1 MRRNMSKKEKY
12 LLVILG
18 MIIVITVG
26 ITTVKKQTSAEG
38 IQIIRPEQGSE
49 TRRFLFRLDGQEKQ
63 YEIPV
68 YAREKTEE
76 EKAEAFL
83 QVIQYIDQT
92 ICGENSS
99 FTCVT
104 KDLMLP
110 ESMPQYHATI
120 RWNSQQTDIIEKDGS
135 VHRDTIK
142 EATVVE
148 LTAKITIGSEKR
160 EKVYVVTVLPYEKGS
175 TEEKL
180 AAAKEYLVKREE
192 TSRLEDSVTFPVWI
206 DNVEVLEEG
215 TSGNSKWLLL
225 LFPVTI
231 LCVVLGKKKEAEK
244 EKKEQERELLAAYP
258 NLVTKLTMYIGAGM
272 TIRTAWE
279 QLEKEYEEAIQSHL
293 GKAICQ
299 AVAALHMGKSEE
311 VVYEKFGEQIGLRPY
326 KRLASILAGQSSRGG
341 GGIKEALRRE
351 VQEAWELQKEE
362 VKRMGNEA
370 ETKLIIPMLGM
381 MIIVFSIVVIPA
393 FFSLSF

>member
-1 MRRNMSKKEKY
+1 
-12 LLVILG
+12 

-26 ITTVKKQTSAEG
+26 ITAVKEQTSAEG

-49 TRRFLFRLDGQEKQ
+49 TRSFLFRLDGQEKK

-83 QVIQYIDQT
+83 QVIQHIDQM

-99 FTCVT
+99 LTCIT
-104 KDLMLP
+104 KNLILP
-110 ESMPQYHATI
+110 QNMTEYHATI
-120 RWNSQQTDIIEKDGS
+120 RWDSQQTDIVEEDGS

-148 LTAKITIGSEKR
+148 LVAKITIGSEKR

-180 AAAKEYLVKREE
+180 AAAKNYLLEREK
-192 TSRLEDSVTFPVWI
+192 TSRFEDSVIFPAWI
-206 DNVEVLEEG
+206 DNVEILEEG
-215 TSGNSKWLLL
+215 TSGNRTWLLL

-231 LCVVLGKKKEAEK
+231 VWVVVGKKKEEEK

-258 NLVTKLTMYIGAGM
+258 NLITKLTMYIGAGM

-279 QLEKEYEEAIQSHL
+279 QLANEYEAPIQSHL
-293 GKAICQ
+293 GNMICQ
-299 AVAALHMGKSEE
+299 TVAELHMGKSEE
-311 VVYEKFGEQIGLRPY
+311 AVYEKFGEQMGLRPY